1 MFGNAGGAVNMTSN
15 GTEHAIICGINPE
28 NGKFFVGTKSVFNKT
43 PKINYSISDIR
54 KNHGT
59 TGAGAKLIYCFN
71 YLKRLPIK
79 GILQGDYYLQTIKQM
94 LRLTVKL

>member
-1 MFGNAGGAVNMTSN
+1 MTVKWD
-15 GTEHAIICGINPE
+15 GPAIICGTNPE

-79 GILQGDYYLQTIKQM
+79 VSYKVTYYLQTIKQM